1 MAIYILILVAM
12 VALMFFMTRRQRQEQ
27 ARQTA
32 LQQGLKVGDRVV
44 TVSGLYGTVVDLDD
58 ASVDLEIAEDVVT
71 TWLRGAIREVRA
83 DDAGHDTAAD
93 GDEAPAVAA
102 GDAAAGDE
110 VSDNTPEEQ
119 APEHPG
125 IETSDPDKE

>member
-27 ARQTA
+27 ARQA
-32 LQQGLKVGDRVV
+32 NLQKGLKVGDRVV
-44 TVSGLYGTVVDLDD
+44 TVSGLYGTIVDLDD

-83 DDAGHDTAAD
+83 EDHTVDETT
-93 GDEAPAVAA
+93 GDSPAIEA
-102 GDAAAGDE
+102 
-110 VSDNTPEEQ
+110 
-119 APEHPG
+119 APET
-125 IETSDPDKE
+125 EASDTEVTDHTPDEHHTPDDKE